1 MQVNPVINIDRLH
14 NSTLGTI
21 NTMVHDAEMNS
32 RNQERRTHVP
42 LANNT
47 LPSPGRAVIHH
58 TSTSSIPTRLHI
70 PPSPPFNPNLN
81 ISNQYHQRQGQ
92 LPTVPNLY
100 IGAVPGSPIPV
111 VSDIGQDSTIFST
124 SSPYL
129 RATKSAVDHAIANER
144 DRISNLEQQEVN
156 YTTIEE
162 FKIALKK
169 ERQHSKHLVTDL
181 AALKSIAVA
190 STLEA
195 EVNEE
200 GRINCLMRRLDG
212 LQKEKGRI
220 IVELEREE
228 EMVSFVES
236 LFSHFVYSKVSRI
249 LFTISLLRLNLYIHE
264 IARSLPI
271 PCRRNSTKSG
281 KKKNPLNIRSKE
293 NTC

>member
-1 MQVNPVINIDRLH
+1 VLKMQVNPVINIDRLH

-249 LFTISLLRLNLYIHE
+249 LFTISLLRLNIY
-264 IARSLPI
+264 
-271 PCRRNSTKSG
+271 T
-281 KKKNPLNIRSKE
+281 
-293 NTC
+293 